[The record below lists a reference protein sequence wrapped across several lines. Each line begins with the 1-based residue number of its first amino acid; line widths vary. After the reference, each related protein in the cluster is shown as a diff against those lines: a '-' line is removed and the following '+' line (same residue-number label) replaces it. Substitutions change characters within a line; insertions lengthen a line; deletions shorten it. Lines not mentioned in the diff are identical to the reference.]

1 MSNEVQIEK
10 PEDGKEA
17 ATTTSTAGPATGTSS
32 AAPTPSPLEQTIT
45 AVAPGIIASFL
56 ESAKKIGMPATVAA
70 IVSVIVTVT
79 PFMFKIDERYAKATE
94 LQESIDRNKED
105 LAKLTAEVGKVA
117 GAVDVLSQ
125 IVGQQYQQIQEMN
138 RLQRLARLRTEQDG
152 GIQRQQEIL
161 APAPIIEPEEEY
173 GYAEYEDNDVPHSGG
188 DRFDDQTEA
197 LATDDSAPDAE
208 FSYDPEQ
215 DMDESL
221 NKLRQS
227 LDESRKTL
235 STIQE
240 NQE

>member
-10 PEDGKEA
+10 LDDGKEIA
-17 ATTTSTAGPATGTSS
+17 ATTSTAGTATATPPAAPAT
-32 AAPTPSPLEQTIT
+32 PLEQTIT

-70 IVSVIVTVT
+70 VVSVLVTVT

-125 IVGQQYQQIQEMN
+125 IVGQQYQQIQEMD
-138 RLQRLARLRTEQDG
+138 RATRLRLLQAE
-152 GIQRQQEIL
+152 RH
-161 APAPIIEPEEEY
+161 AVVSPIAQARESEEY
-173 GYAEYEDNDVPHSGG
+173 EYEYSEDAPYSGG
-188 DRFDDQTEA
+188 EGTGDQDEV
-197 LATDDSAPDAE
+197 LAAESTDEGRDFLE
-208 FSYDPEQ
+208 FDPEQ
-215 DMDESL
+215 DVDESL